1 MKMCENKITNP
12 EEDARSLARLIE
24 RQLGYH
30 EGHIDPVALRLFICS
45 YWSRISA
52 YAHSIHDER

>member
-1 MKMCENKITNP
+1 MMCEDKSANP

-24 RQLGYH
+24 RHLGYH
-30 EGHIDPVALRLFICS
+30 EGHIDPIALGLFIRA